1 MNNTKRNTLN
11 WTNRKKISQNCVQ
24 VERLENEP
32 SEPRKISVEISLP
45 DEYFP
50 ESALVVIEA
59 YRFQISKRFD
69 CGTVGNLKVPNPL
82 VLEDFSTYSLPNL
95 RLLVVDQSEKS
106 KGRLLGSI
114 KTIKIPGSGNRKN
127 SKKSLLLVD
136 FEPLGNEIWRVNFE
150 NTGPRLFINSEIP
163 NIKEDIEHNPRVIS
177 YIVPSAFRQI
187 LNEIVHFHRRYETDD
202 ADESWIRDWIDFCKK
217 LGVDEDPREKVDEE
231 KKSHWVEECVRKFCD
246 KHNFLSVLINNM
258 KE

>member
-1 MNNTKRNTLN
+1 MNNTKRTTLN
-11 WTNRKKISQNCVQ
+11 WTNRKKISPNCVQ
-24 VERLENEP
+24 VERLENES
-32 SEPRKISVEISLP
+32 SEPRKISVEISSL

-82 VLEDFSTYSLPNL
+82 VLEVFGTYSLPDL
-95 RLLVVDQSEKS
+95 RLLVVNQDEKN

-114 KTIKIPGSGNRKN
+114 KTIKIPGSGNRRN

-136 FEPLGNEIWRVNFE
+136 IEALGNEIWKVDFL
-150 NTGPRLFINSEIP
+150 NTGPRLIIDSDIP
-163 NIKEDIEHNPRVIS
+163 NIKEDIENNPKVFS

-187 LNEIVHFHRRYETDD
+187 LNEIVHSHRLYETDD
-202 ADESWIRDWIDFCKK
+202 SDESWIRDWIDFCKK
-217 LGVDEDPREKVDEE
+217 LGMDEDPTEIVDEE
-231 KKSHWVEECVRKFCD
+231 KSDWVEQCVRKFCD
-246 KHNFLSVLINNM
+246 KHNFLSVLTNDM

>member
-1 MNNTKRNTLN
+1 MNNTKRTTLN

-32 SEPRKISVEISLP
+32 SEPRKISVEIRLP
-45 DEYFP
+45 HEYFP

-59 YRFQISKRFD
+59 YRFQISKRFE
-69 CGTVGNLKVPNPL
+69 CGTVGNLEVPNPL
-82 VLEDFSTYSLPNL
+82 VLEAFSTYSLPNL

-114 KTIKIPGSGNRKN
+114 KTIKIPGSGNSKN

-136 FEPLGNEIWRVNFE
+136 IEPLGNEIWKVDFVS
-150 NTGPRLFINSEIP
+150 GPRLIIDSDIP
-163 NIKEDIEHNPRVIS
+163 NIKDDIEHDPRVFS
-177 YIVPSAFRQI
+177 YIVPSAFRHI
-187 LNEIVHFHRRYETDD
+187 LNEIVHSHERYETDD
-202 ADESWIRDWIDFCKK
+202 LDESWIRDWIDFCKK
-217 LGVDEDPREKVDEE
+217 LGIDEDPREKADEE
-231 KKSHWVEECVRKFCD
+231 KMEWVDRCVENFCA
-246 KHNFLSVLINNM
+246 KHNFLSVLTNKM